1 MMVDTFNNFF
11 ASVGKSTNF
20 KIESLAEENNFD
32 FNNSIF
38 IPRSFPTSEQF
49 TFHSVECKQVEDI
62 INAMPS
68 NKAPGIDKVPTRV
81 IKDCLP
87 IILPFVTP
95 IINASLS
102 SSTFPGIWKT
112 AEITPIPKQDNHE
125 LPNNNRPISLLP
137 VLSKVSERVAYNQFV
152 T

>member
-1 MMVDTFNNFF
+1 MADTFNIFF
-11 ASVGKSTNF
+11 ASVGKSTNS
-20 KIESLAEENNFD
+20 KIESLAEENNFNL
-32 FNNSIF
+32 NNSIF
-38 IPRSFPTSEQF
+38 TPRSFPTSEQF

-62 INAMPS
+62 LNAMPS
-68 NKAPGIDKVPTRV
+68 NKAPGIDKVLTRV

-87 IILPFVTP
+87 IIIPFVTS

-112 AEITPIPKQDNHE
+112 AEITPITKQGNHE